1 MEPGLGADIIP
12 PPIRKR
18 LARSVLFLCIS
29 FRTGQPMISIRLIS
43 NVSSFRFGIRFFAFC
58 LLRFSSSS
66 SVLIP
71 VHIFLMFTA
80 FTSRFRISYLT
91 DINVSPFLPEVIN
104 RASLLFPESPGMPG
118 TLTPGKESS
127 QTFNSEPHFSP
138 EKSLSG

>member
-43 NVSSFRFGIRFFAFC
+43 NASSFRFGIRFFAFC

-104 RASLLFPESPGMPG
+104 RASLLFPESPRHARNAHTREGVQPDFQFC
-118 TLTPGKESS
+118 TS
-127 QTFNSEPHFSP
+127 FSP
-138 EKSLSG
+138 ENSLSG